1 MRFNIQI
8 LEILSFFKDFY
19 SNNYAKNKSSIC
31 SSNKVLFTKFL
42 NGYLDNLLCSNLKKK
57 NYCINQIH
65 HQLVYINYM
74 EPITYLIHNL
84 MNVK

>member
-19 SNNYAKNKSSIC
+19 SNNYAKNKSSIYL
-31 SSNKVLFTKFL
+31 SNKVLFTKFL

-57 NYCINQIH
+57 IIALIKSIINSF
-65 HQLVYINYM
+65 
-74 EPITYLIHNL
+74 T
-84 MNVK
+84 